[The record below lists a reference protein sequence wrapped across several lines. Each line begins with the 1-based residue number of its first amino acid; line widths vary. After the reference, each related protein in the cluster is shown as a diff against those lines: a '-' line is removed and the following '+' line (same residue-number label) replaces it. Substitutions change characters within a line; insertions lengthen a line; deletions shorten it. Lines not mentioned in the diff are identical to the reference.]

1 MNISKKCLN
10 TMCNKYE
17 DASKR
22 NFKPC
27 SDCAYLFKPGIRG
40 LLSDTRKIGV
50 PVLLISILIITGF
63 AISKAFWG
71 NHTIEAS
78 SSSVSNEINSP
89 IEDTDPKLPS
99 NSENKP
105 ETVLRIHGSNTI
117 GTNLMPKLVEGYLEK
132 KGAIEIKTKEGANPQ
147 EKKVEFKWSNQDDK
161 ANTVEIYSHGSSTAF
176 KDFELA
182 ACDIGMTSRK
192 INQLELS
199 KLKAIGL
206 GDLSTL
212 KSEFIIA
219 LDGISVI
226 VNKNNP
232 INHLSVEQIS
242 DIFSG
247 KITNWSQVGGKDS
260 KIKVFSRDE
269 NSGTYEIFKNL
280 ILSDKALL
288 SEAVRIESAEGLS
301 NEVLKDIN
309 SIGFTSFSY
318 TGDTK
323 PLSISQ
329 GTAAPVFPNTFN
341 IATEEYYLSKRI
353 YLYCPEKIQNPYATE
368 LINYITDDEGQN
380 IIKNCGFATIDIQV
394 DENFR
399 PFTKPTFK
407 SQEAEQ
413 KYNQIVSNAQGRL
426 SINFLFKNGSS
437 ELDNKS
443 TKDLEKVINFLFRN
457 KYINSKILLVGYSDN
472 KGDYNMNIK
481 LSNQRAL
488 RVKEKILSQFKVLD
502 GRVDILGM
510 GPEMPITSNN
520 TSGGMDRNRRVE
532 VYIMKNAN

>member
-17 DASKR
+17 DASKK

-40 LLSDTRKIGV
+40 LLTDIRKIGV
-50 PVLLISILIITGF
+50 PVLLISILVITGF
-63 AISKAFWG
+63 TISKAFWG
-71 NHTIEAS
+71 NPNIEAS
-78 SSSVSNEINSP
+78 SSSASNEIDNP
-89 IEDTDPKLPS
+89 MQEADKKLPS
-99 NSENKP
+99 TSEDKS

-117 GTNLMPKLVEGYLEK
+117 GTKLMPKLVAGYLEK
-132 KGAIEIKTKEGANPQ
+132 KGAIQLKTTDGSNSQ
-147 EKKVEFKWSNQDDK
+147 EKKVEFKWSNQDEK
-161 ANTVEIYSHGSSTAF
+161 AYAVEIYSHGSSTSF

-192 INQLELS
+192 INQKEID

-206 GDLSTL
+206 GDLSTI

-219 LDGISVI
+219 LDGISII
-226 VNKNNP
+226 VNKANP
-232 INHLSVEQIS
+232 ITHLSVEQIS

-247 KITNWSQVGGKDS
+247 KITNWSQVGGKDG

-269 NSGTYEIFKNL
+269 NSGTYDIFKNL
-280 ILSDKALL
+280 ILNDKALL
-288 SEAVRIESAEGLS
+288 SEAVWIESAEELS
-301 NEVLKDIN
+301 DEVSKDAN

-329 GTAAPVFPNTFN
+329 GTSDAVFPNAFN
-341 IATEEYYLSKRI
+341 IATEEYYLSKRV
-353 YLYCPEKIQNPYATE
+353 YLYCPEKKQNPYAAE

-394 DENFR
+394 DENFI

-407 SQEAEQ
+407 SQEAQQ

-426 SINFLFKNGSS
+426 SLNFLFKNGSA

-443 TKDLEKVINFLFRN
+443 IRDLEKVVNFLFRN

-488 RVKEKILSQFKVLD
+488 RVKEKIINQFKLLD
-502 GRVDILGM
+502 GRIEVLGM
-510 GPEMPITSNN
+510 GPEMPIASNN

-532 VYIMKNAN
+532 VYIMK